1 MLDWRGS
8 NEGWH
13 ETLLSDGDSNGM
25 RISILNGTG
34 KRRVKRRNVFLMV
47 LFAIAALLICRS
59 YIGKRGR
66 DNIHGKQIGTK
77 IQENVLPEIVTF
89 AENLVLEVEDIEARI
104 EPAIVEEEEPVG
116 VPQAEAEAAS

>member
-25 RISILNGTG
+25 RISILNGT
-34 KRRVKRRNVFLMV
+34 
-47 LFAIAALLICRS
+47 ALLICRS

-104 EPAIVEEEEPVG
+104 EPAIVEEEEPDNSWLNG
-116 VPQAEAEAAS
+116 G